1 MRYMKR
7 YIIVVWLVSLAG
19 AVWSEKSDSAII
31 ADFLNGVPELYKKV
45 YSSRVLPAD
54 SADASV
60 VCDLSI
66 HADSLRAGSAAL
78 LVLECDH
85 RPDDD
90 PPMISVNGQSIR
102 PRSNS
107 SSTAYCNGEVTNSY
121 RYFYPMRLATDGRYE
136 FRCEGL
142 SFNSIAYDRGT
153 VILDILPSGYTAN
166 TCFEPSSSKTNR
178 VWIVLGIVAF
188 WVMAE
193 WFLFWLCFHKEG
205 DEPLADFVL
214 RTRRLALPVSWA
226 VTHYAMPSLMVLI
239 LFGMLVFNLFSLIY
253 DWGVLLPLWAF
264 CVPLLLAL
272 VLFRVQR
279 NRLDF
284 EVVPSRLSVEEIRD
298 LFVEL
303 AETHGWSIDHLG
315 HDCIV
320 AHTNPSIWSPTWGEQ
335 IFVVYDR
342 GQVWLN
348 SVNDLDKRSSIVS
361 FGYTRRNVRR
371 VVEAI
376 RAREQAGDIAR

>member
-31 ADFLNGVPELYKKV
+31 ADFLNGAPELYKKA

-90 PPMISVNGQSIR
+90 PPMISVNGQSIH

-142 SFNSIAYDRGT
+142 SFDGIVYDRGT

-188 WVMAE
+188 WVMA
-193 WFLFWLCFHKEG
+193 
-205 DEPLADFVL
+205 
-214 RTRRLALPVSWA
+214 VSWA

-284 EVVPSRLSVEEIRD
+284 EAVPSRLSVEEIRD

>member
-1 MRYMKR
+1 M
-7 YIIVVWLVSLAG
+7 
-19 AVWSEKSDSAII
+19 
-31 ADFLNGVPELYKKV
+31 
-45 YSSRVLPAD
+45 
-54 SADASV
+54 
-60 VCDLSI
+60 
-66 HADSLRAGSAAL
+66 
-78 LVLECDH
+78 
-85 RPDDD
+85 
-90 PPMISVNGQSIR
+90 
-102 PRSNS
+102 
-107 SSTAYCNGEVTNSY
+107 
-121 RYFYPMRLATDGRYE
+121 
-136 FRCEGL
+136 
-142 SFNSIAYDRGT
+142 
-153 VILDILPSGYTAN
+153 ILDIFPSGYTAN

-284 EVVPSRLSVEEIRD
+284 EAVPSRLSVEEIRD

-376 RAREQAGDIAR
+376 RAWEQAGDIAR